1 MKNKLNVF
9 VNQFKVGELWLDDQG
24 RFCFQYCEPW
34 LNNPNNQRLS
44 ISLPLRGEPF
54 LKDSSYAYFTN
65 LLPEGKILSVL
76 SRNLGISDNDY
87 FGLLKAIGGDCA
99 GAVSLHL
106 AGVMPSEKRTY
117 SYEALTEDLL
127 LQKLKG
133 LRDNPFL
140 SVEERRMSLAGAQ
153 EKLPVYLKGN
163 QILLPV
169 DGAPSTHIVKTPIQ
183 DLQGTVINETYCM
196 MLAKRMGLEVPE
208 VKIRKIGDLSV
219 YMIRRYDRIIAG
231 EKVVRVV
238 QEDFCQALKV
248 NSQQKYDPTLQ
259 DYFGLI
265 KKECTDPIVDSR
277 KLFNL
282 IIFNGLIGNA
292 DGHAKNISLIHDQKG
307 TRLAPFYDLLSTH
320 IYRDF
325 TKKMPGKIAGKKRN
339 FFHLKQKHFRALGH
353 EIGIKP
359 NIVIKTAID
368 MSEKILEA
376 LRETT
381 AEFKSLY
388 NTISIVDQINR
399 IIKNHADTMIQELSP
414 KKNIII

>member
-1 MKNKLNVF
+1 MKNNLIVF
-9 VNQFKVGELWLDDQG
+9 INQFKVGELWLDDQG
-24 RFCFQYCEPW
+24 RFCFQYCESW

-44 ISLPLRGEPF
+44 ISLPLREKSF

-65 LLPEGKILSVL
+65 LLPEGQILSVL
-76 SRNLGISDNDY
+76 SRKLGISENDY

-99 GAVSLHL
+99 GAVSLHPD
-106 AGVMPSEKRTY
+106 GMTPPEKGNY
-117 SYEALTEDLL
+117 SYESLTQDHLL
-127 LQKLKG
+127 EKLKD

-140 SVEERRMSLAGAQ
+140 VAEERRMSLAGAQ

-169 DGAPSTHIVKTPIQ
+169 DGAPSTHIIKTPVKN
-183 DLQGTVINETYCM
+183 LLGTVTNETYNM
-196 MLAKRMGLEVPE
+196 MLARKMGLDVPK
-208 VKIRKIGDLSV
+208 VKIRKIGDLSL
-219 YMIRRYDRIIAG
+219 YIISRYDRSIAG
-231 EKVVRVV
+231 DQVVRLV

-259 DYFGLI
+259 ECFGLI
-265 KKECTDPIVDSR
+265 KKECTDPIADSR
-277 KLFNL
+277 KLLNL

-320 IYRDF
+320 VYRDF
-325 TKKMPGKIAGKKRN
+325 TKKMPGKIAGKKRS
-339 FFHLKQKHFRALGH
+339 FLYLKQEHFKIFGH

-359 NIVIKTAID
+359 NLVIKTAID

-376 LRETT
+376 SKETT
-381 AEFKSLY
+381 AEFKTLY
-388 NTISIVDQINR
+388 NTISIVDQINS
-399 IIKNHADTMIQELSP
+399 IIKNHANAMIRELSQ
-414 KKNIII
+414 KK